1 MSVENWEKKGVTLQ
15 EHVIIN
21 KQPVY
26 GPNSLYAG
34 QSKKLPDTIIGEG
47 CIICTF
53 AVIYAGTKL
62 GKKCFVADGASIREN
77 VEIGD
82 ESVIGRM
89 VTIECNT
96 KIGNRSKIQTGAH
109 ITADCMI
116 GDDCFIG
123 PEVCTMNDKYMG
135 VKENKM
141 QGPIIGN
148 GVLIGGNATIL
159 PGVKIGNRAII
170 SAGAVVTKD
179 VPKEEIWMGNPAKCV
194 MLRKW
199 FDKFSG
205 KNK

>member
-1 MSVENWEKKGVTLQ
+1 MEKKGYTIQ

-26 GPNSLYAG
+26 GPNSFYAG

-47 CIICTF
+47 CILCTF

-62 GKKCFVADGASIREN
+62 GKKVFVADGASIREN

-82 ESVIGRM
+82 EAVIGRM

-109 ITADCMI
+109 ITADCII
-116 GDDCFIG
+116 GEDCFIG

-135 VKENKM
+135 MKQYQM

-159 PGVKIGNRAII
+159 PGIKIGDRAII
-170 SAGAVVTKD
+170 SAGSVVNKD
-179 VPKEEIWMGNPAKCV
+179 VPNEEVWMGNPAKSV
-194 MLRKW
+194 MGRKL
-199 FDKFSG
+199 FDRFTG
-205 KNK
+205 KIK